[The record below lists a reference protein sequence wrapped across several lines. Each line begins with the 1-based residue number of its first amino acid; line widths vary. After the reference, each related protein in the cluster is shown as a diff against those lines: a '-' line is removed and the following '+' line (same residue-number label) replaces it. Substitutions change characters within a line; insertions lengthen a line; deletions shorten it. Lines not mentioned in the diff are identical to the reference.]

1 MVDFTG
7 IDPCDCKLIDC
18 LDCKLWEEEQE
29 RRRLLEQEQAQERER
44 ESMWQHW
51 LLVQRLPQEMFLG
64 LHRLLRQD
72 VRESNTRQHA

>member
-29 RRRLLEQEQAQERER
+29 RRRQLEQEQARERER
-44 ESMWQHW
+44 ERMWQHW
-51 LLVQRLPQEMFLG
+51 LLVQRIDDKF
-64 LHRLLRQD
+64 RLLREN
-72 VRESNTRQHA
+72 VRKSNTRQQA